1 MSAEYYKKKTKKGFR
16 KKKRLVKGIKV
27 FLKKKK
33 MESVNMLMCNTEIFL
48 KKRNIKSINMVANN
62 IKIFL
67 KIKNKVWL
75 IMGKI
80 ILKSGKIKTG

>member
-1 MSAEYYKKKTKKGFR
+1 
-16 KKKRLVKGIKV
+16 
-27 FLKKKK
+27 
-33 MESVNMLMCNTEIFL
+33 
-48 KKRNIKSINMVANN
+48 MVANN